1 MKRTLLALVAAAS
14 VAGFTGGAQAMSEF
28 DMVQDTLRAFLTELR
43 IPAEKAD
50 TLTLAQMREIIAI
63 VDSKEMGDGA
73 RAQVLKI
80 MGEN

>member
-1 MKRTLLALVAAAS
+1 MKRTALALAAALTL
-14 VAGFTGGAQAMSEF
+14 AGFASGAQAMAEF
-28 DMVQDTLRAFLTELR
+28 NMVEDTLKAFLIELR

-50 TLTLAQMREIIAI
+50 NLTLAQMREIIAI

-73 RAQVLKI
+73 RVQVLKI

>member
-14 VAGFTGGAQAMSEF
+14 VAGFAGGAQAMSEF

-43 IPAEKAD
+43 IPSEKAD
-50 TLTLAQMREIIAI
+50 SLTLAQMREIIAI